1 MQHLPILKICS
12 CPCQAGPNA
21 AGELGEEQDQ
31 AAFSWMVALVPSRAF
46 MPSTVR

>member
-21 AGELGEEQDQ
+21 KQGLFVQAGRIAHLKGD
-31 AAFSWMVALVPSRAF
+31 A
-46 MPSTVR
+46 